1 MYAPTKI
8 RFFFLLVVLL
18 VPGADGWAKSKDAK
32 HNSLSEYIQKVE
44 SVPTHAPAA
53 YAGSLWR
60 DDGKLSA
67 LVSDYKAHAVGDLV
81 TILIVQDTTATNTAN
96 VATDRSFKANSGID
110 ALPGHIKPSGI
121 QNLFS
126 PHSSATLQ
134 GKAQAS
140 SKSSLRTSLAGRV
153 VAVLSSGSLVV
164 EAERSVVMN
173 NERQTVVLRGLV
185 RPGDISPDNAVVSND
200 LSNLELELKG
210 KGVVSEGTRPPNF
223 LVRMLLRLVGF

>member
-1 MYAPTKI
+1 VAA
-8 RFFFLLVVLL
+8 LLGVIISS
-18 VPGADGWAKSKDAK
+18 PCAWARGKDSKRD
-32 HNSLSEYIQKVE
+32 SLTQYIQRAE
-44 SVPTHAPAA
+44 AAPKIEQRG
-53 YAGSLWR
+53 YPGSIWR
-60 DDGKLSA
+60 DSGQLSN
-67 LVSDYKAHAVGDLV
+67 LVADYKAHAVGDQV

-96 VATDRSFKANSGID
+96 VATDRSFQASSGID
-110 ALPGHIKPSGI
+110 ALPGHINTSGI

-153 VAVLSSGSLVV
+153 VAVLESGSLVL
-164 EAERSVVMN
+164 EAERSVTMN
-173 NERQTVVLRGLV
+173 NERQTVLLRGIA

-210 KGVVSEGTRPPNF
+210 KGVVSEGVRPPNF
-223 LVRMLLRLVGF
+223 FVRMLLRLLGF